1 MTGEPRRGRPRALA
15 GRVVRAGLWVTAAR
29 VATYLFVALR
39 VMILARLLSPRDFGA
54 VAIAALPL
62 SVFESSGSAPSS
74 AAALIQRQERPRAL
88 LDTAWTL
95 GLARRAVFV
104 LGLVLAAFF
113 AAPETATMIRAMALI
128 PLLQGL
134 RNIGVIEFRQELRLG
149 QDTLLEAAGRFVDAA
164 VAIGLA
170 LAFGNAWALV
180 IGAVAAEMVSS
191 LLTYLRHPYRPA
203 LRLDPGEVR
212 YLFRYGRWVLGSR
225 AIALTLLNGVQA
237 LVGRWFGVAALG
249 QYQMAR
255 RVALLSTSQLPQMTS
270 DVTLAAFAKLRAD
283 PVRIRG
289 AYLRVLA
296 MTALVTAPVATFL
309 ILHAVPL
316 VRVVLGE
323 QWPDVPVVLSILAVQ
338 GLFRSATTTTTPLFQ
353 GLGRP
358 ELPMWIAGS
367 QLAAAALAIVLLL
380 GHGIAGIAAAVAM
393 GSAVSMLVAL
403 TAAARALGLNAVDF
417 VRALGPPALACLAM
431 VVVRAV
437 TPPAPDT
444 ALGLLITLLVSGTL
458 FVGVLVS
465 LTRLGAYT
473 PDPDLRALVARWFSR
488 AAR

>member
-104 LGLVLAAFF
+104 LGLVLAAPAIAAFF

-255 RVALLSTSQLPQMTS
+255 R
-270 DVTLAAFAKLRAD
+270 AAFAKLRAD